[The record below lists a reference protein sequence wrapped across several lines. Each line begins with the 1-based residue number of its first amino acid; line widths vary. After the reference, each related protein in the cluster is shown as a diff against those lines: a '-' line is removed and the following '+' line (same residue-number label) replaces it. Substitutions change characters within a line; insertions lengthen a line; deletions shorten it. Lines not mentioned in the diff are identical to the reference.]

1 MVELITIALFVS
13 FFIVL
18 LAENFYLGFWKAVWA
33 VLFSAIAELIM
44 WNNTVNQAVVNVFA
58 AAFLSIVIVA
68 SVEKLA
74 DI

>member
-1 MVELITIALFVS
+1 MESVLIVALFAA
-13 FFIVL
+13 FFIVV
-18 LAENFYLGFWKAVWA
+18 LAENFYLGFWKAVWS

-44 WNNTVNQAVVNVFA
+44 WNNILNQAVVNVFA